1 MMQVFTQLVD
11 IGEVIVSVGLN
22 ESIENEIDKK
32 KPKEEKPY
40 AEIGLDGGEIFTGVL
55 DAPITD
61 DWSPILRSFGLD
73 PEVFMVVDDKVRM
86 SKWQQSKRT
95 ESGDRDIVWLYS
107 YKAIFKRKQGVYLT
121 DTEFDQR
128 TKELSKWKPSKP
140 EPKNTDE
147 PKTTFVV
154 NWADWQLGKS
164 AGGGVDATITRVLM
178 SFDKTVARIKEL
190 RKLGRNIDEIAI
202 VNMGDPIEACTGHY
216 ASQEFSVQA
225 TQRQQLLLALD
236 LWTVGIKTIANQ
248 ASKVK
253 FISTLSNHGEWQRRN
268 GKNFTTDSDSA
279 DGFLADALQ
288 RIMQDSGFVTE
299 WIIPHD
305 EMCVQAELSGVP
317 VAFTHGH
324 KVTGKEID
332 WLRGQSIKLLR
343 DYNKE
348 PKLWVTAHKHHV
360 KVDDMG
366 MWWRFQ
372 CPSLDGGSKWYE
384 DMAGMWST
392 PGTLTFLV
400 GEHDKNYWSDI
411 SVL

>member
-1 MMQVFTQLVD
+1 MQVSTLLGD
-11 IGEVIVSVGLN
+11 TGEVIVSVGLN
-22 ESIENEIDKK
+22 ESLEDEIQKNQ
-32 KPKEEKPY
+32 KEQKPY
-40 AEIGLDGGEIFTGVL
+40 AEISLDGGEIYTGVL
-55 DAPITD
+55 DAPISD

-73 PEVFMVVDDKVRM
+73 PEVFMVVDDKVKM

-107 YKAIFKRKQGVYLT
+107 YKAVFKRKQGVNLT
-121 DTEFDQR
+121 SIEFDIYR
-128 TKELSKWKPSKP
+128 KELSKWKPNKTKTKEVDTTP
-140 EPKNTDE
+140 
-147 PKTTFVV
+147 TTFVV

-164 AGGGVDATITRVLM
+164 AGGGVDATIERVLT
-178 SFDKTVARIKEL
+178 SFDKTVDRIKEL

-216 ASQEFSVQA
+216 PSQEFSVQA

-236 LWTVGIKTIANQ
+236 LWTLGVRTIANE
-248 ASKVK
+248 APKVK

-268 GKNFTTDSDSA
+268 GKQFTTDSDSA
-279 DGFLADALQ
+279 DGFLADALK
-288 RIMQDSGFVTE
+288 RIFENTGFITD
-299 WIIPHD
+299 WLIPHD
-305 EMCVQAELSGVP
+305 EMCVQKELNGVP

-324 KVTGKEID
+324 KVSGKEID

-343 DYNKE
+343 DHGKE

-372 CPSLDGGSKWYE
+372 CPSLDGGSKWFE
-384 DMAGMWST
+384 DLAGMWST

-400 GEHDKNYWSDI
+400 GKHDKNFWSDM

>member
-1 MMQVFTQLVD
+1 
-11 IGEVIVSVGLN
+11 
-22 ESIENEIDKK
+22 
-32 KPKEEKPY
+32 
-40 AEIGLDGGEIFTGVL
+40 
-55 DAPITD
+55 
-61 DWSPILRSFGLD
+61 
-73 PEVFMVVDDKVRM
+73 
-86 SKWQQSKRT
+86 
-95 ESGDRDIVWLYS
+95 LYS
-107 YKAIFKRKQGVYLT
+107 YKAVFKRKQGVHLT
-121 DTEFDQR
+121 SSEFDVYR
-128 TKELSKWKPSKP
+128 KELSKWKPNKTKTKQVDTTP
-140 EPKNTDE
+140 
-147 PKTTFVV
+147 TTFVV

-164 AGGGVDATITRVLM
+164 AGGGVDATIERVLT
-178 SFDKTVARIKEL
+178 SFDKTVDRIKEL

-216 ASQEFSVQA
+216 PSQEFSVQA

-236 LWTVGIKTIANQ
+236 LWTLGVRTIANE
-248 ASKVK
+248 APKVK

-268 GKNFTTDSDSA
+268 GKQFTTDSDSA
-279 DGFLADALQ
+279 DGFLADTLK
-288 RIMQDSGFVTE
+288 RIMEDTGFIDE

-305 EMCVQAELSGVP
+305 EMCVQADLSGVP

-324 KVTGKEID
+324 KVSGKEID

-343 DYNKE
+343 DHNKE

-372 CPSLDGGSKWYE
+372 CPSLDGGSKWFE
-384 DMAGMWST
+384 DLASMWST

-400 GEHDKNYWSDI
+400 GQHDKNFWSDM

>member
-1 MMQVFTQLVD
+1 MSLEET
-11 IGEVIVSVGLN
+11 LN
-22 ESIENEIDKK
+22 EEVNNQKTNEQ
-32 KPKEEKPY
+32 KPW

-55 DAPITD
+55 DAPIAD

-73 PEVFMVVDDKVRM
+73 PDVFMVVDDKVKM

-107 YKAIFKRKQGVYLT
+107 YKAVFKRKVGISLT
-121 DTEFDQR
+121 ENDFTKYR
-128 TKELSKWKPSKP
+128 KELANYKPK
-140 EPKNTDE
+140 KVV
-147 PKTTFVV
+147 KTSNEQPSTFVV

-164 AGGGVDATITRVLM
+164 AGGGIKSSIERIQE
-178 SFDKTVARIKEL
+178 SFDKTVDRINEL
-190 RKLGRNIDEIAI
+190 RKLGRNITEIAI
-202 VNMGDPIEACTGHY
+202 VNMGDPVEACTGHY
-216 ASQEFSVQA
+216 PSQEFSVQA

-236 LWTVGIKTIANQ
+236 LWTLGVKTIAPL
-248 ASKVK
+248 AEKVT
-253 FISTLSNHGEWQRRN
+253 FIGTLSNHGEWQRRN
-268 GKNFTTDSDSA
+268 GKQFTTDSDSA
-279 DGFLADALQ
+279 DGFLADALK
-288 RIMQDSGFVTE
+288 RIFENTGFITD
-299 WIIPHD
+299 WLIPHD
-305 EMCVQAELSGVP
+305 EMCVQKELNGVP

-324 KVTGKEID
+324 KVSGKEID

-343 DYNKE
+343 DHGKE

-372 CPSLDGGSKWYE
+372 CPSLDGGSKWFE
-384 DMAGMWST
+384 DLAGVWST

-400 GEHDKNYWSDI
+400 GKHDKNFWSDM